1 MRIQVFVGTGGVG
14 KTSVAAAAALRA
26 AIDGEKSLVLTID
39 PARRLRTALGITG
52 NGFQEQLPLGAFGA
66 RGELWAAQLDVA
78 QSLNRA
84 VEQTASP
91 RQAAAVLAHPIYR
104 ILLESLAGMQ
114 ELMAVE
120 RMDQAL
126 DDGFEA
132 LFVDTAPSRH
142 ALEFVDKPESF
153 AHLVSIPMVKLVG
166 ITYHWWERSG
176 LASLSRK
183 SLELYSRV
191 EQMLGATLTRQIL
204 DFFSIFRTI
213 AEDYAHRAR
222 RTLAMLR
229 NPEITTFTVVTTP
242 FKARRDG
249 DFFLEELS
257 KRKFP
262 VGSMIVNR
270 VWPILPDLPIP
281 EGDAKLQSV
290 VGWYR
295 EMSMAHQQVWEQIR
309 TNFGSRIPKL
319 LEVPELSSDI
329 DGMPALHQIAQRLE
343 RYRPGSA

>member
-26 AIDGEKSLVLTID
+26 AIGGEKCLVLTID

-52 NGFQEQLPLGAFGA
+52 NGFQEQLALDSYGAK
-66 RGELWAAQLDVA
+66 GELWAAQLDVA
-78 QSLNRA
+78 TSLNRA
-84 VEQTASP
+84 VEQTAPP
-91 RQAAAVLAHPIYR
+91 RQAAAVLAHPIYHV
-104 ILLESLAGMQ
+104 LLESLAGMQ

-153 AHLVSIPMVKLVG
+153 AQLVSLPMVKLVG
-166 ITYHWWERSG
+166 MTYHWWERLG
-176 LASLSRK
+176 LAGLSRK

-191 EQMLGATLTRQIL
+191 EQMLGATLARQIL
-204 DFFSIFRTI
+204 DFFSIFRSV
-213 AEDYAHRAR
+213 AEDYAKRAR

-229 NPEITTFTVVTTP
+229 DPKITTFTVVTSP

-249 DFFLEELS
+249 DFFWEELS

-262 VGSMIVNR
+262 VGSMVVNR
-270 VWPILPDLPIP
+270 VWPLLPELAIP
-281 EGDAKLQSV
+281 GTPRKLQSV
-290 VGWYR
+290 VGWYQ
-295 EMSMAHQQVWEQIR
+295 EMSQAHQQVCEQLR
-309 TNFGSRIPKL
+309 ANFGGKIPKL
-319 LEVPELSSDI
+319 IEVPELSSDI
-329 DGMPALHQIAQRLE
+329 DGLPALHQMAQRLE
-343 RYRPGSA
+343 L

>member
-14 KTSVAAAAALRA
+14 KTSVAAAAGLRA
-26 AIDGEKSLVLTID
+26 AIGGEKCLVLTID

-52 NGFQEQLPLGAFGA
+52 NGFQERLVLDSFGA
-66 RGELWAAQLDVA
+66 KGELWAAQLDVA

-84 VEQTASP
+84 VQQTAAP
-91 RQAAAVLAHPIYR
+91 RQAAAVMAHPIYHV
-104 ILLESLAGMQ
+104 LLESLAGMQ

-153 AHLVSIPMVKLVG
+153 AQLVSLPMVKLVG

-176 LASLSRK
+176 LAGLSRK

-191 EQMLGATLTRQIL
+191 EQMLGASLTRQIL
-204 DFFSIFRTI
+204 DFFSIFRSV

-229 NPEITTFTVVTTP
+229 DPKITTFTVVTSP

-249 DFFLEELS
+249 DFFWEELS
-257 KRKFP
+257 RRKFA
-262 VGSMIVNR
+262 VGALVVNR
-270 VWPILPDLPIP
+270 VWPLLPEPSIP
-281 EGDAKLQSV
+281 EGRSELQNV
-290 VGWYR
+290 AAWYQ
-295 EMSMAHQQVWEQIR
+295 EMSQAHQQVWEQVR
-309 TNFGSRIPKL
+309 ANFGPRIPKL
-319 LEVPELSSDI
+319 IEVPELSSDI
-329 DGMPALHQIAQRLE
+329 DGLPALHQMAQRLE
-343 RYRPGSA
+343 L

>member
-26 AIDGEKSLVLTID
+26 AIGGEKSLVLTID

-52 NGFQEQLPLGAFGA
+52 TGFQEQLPLDPFGA
-66 RGELWAAQLDVA
+66 KGELWAAQLDVA

-84 VEQTASP
+84 VEQSAPP
-91 RQAAAVLAHPIYR
+91 RQAAAVLAHPIYH

-126 DDGFEA
+126 DDGFQA

-142 ALEFVDKPESF
+142 ALEFVDKPEAF
-153 AHLVSIPMVKLVG
+153 AQLVSFPMVKLVG
-166 ITYHWWERSG
+166 MTYQWWERLG
-176 LASLSRK
+176 LATLSRK

-191 EQMLGATLTRQIL
+191 EQMLGAPLTRQIL
-204 DFFSIFRTI
+204 DFFSIFRSI
-213 AEDYAHRAR
+213 AEDYAKRAR

-249 DFFLEELS
+249 DFFWEELS

-262 VGSMIVNR
+262 VGSMVVNR
-270 VWPILPDLPIP
+270 VWPMLPELSIP
-281 EGDAKLQSV
+281 EGLEDLRSV
-290 VGWYR
+290 AGWYQ
-295 EMSMAHQQVWEQIR
+295 EMSQAHQQVWER
-309 TNFGSRIPKL
+309 VRADFGPRIPKL
-319 LEVPELSSDI
+319 IEVPELSSDI
-329 DGMPALHQIAQRLE
+329 DGLPALHQIAQRLE
-343 RYRPGSA
+343 L

>member
-26 AIDGEKSLVLTID
+26 AIGGEKCLVLTID

-52 NGFQEQLPLGAFGA
+52 NAFQEQLPLQAFGA
-66 RGELWAAQLDVA
+66 KGELWAGQLEVA

-84 VEQTASP
+84 VQQNAQP
-91 RQAAAVLAHPIYR
+91 RQAASVLAHPIYHV
-104 ILLESLAGMQ
+104 LLESLAGMQ

-132 LFVDTAPSRH
+132 LFVDTAPTRH
-142 ALEFVDKPESF
+142 ALEFVDKPEAF
-153 AHLVSIPMVKLVG
+153 AQLVSFPMVKLVG
-166 ITYHWWERSG
+166 MTYHWWERSG

-222 RTLAMLR
+222 RTLALLR
-229 NPEITTFTVVTTP
+229 NPKLTQFTVVSTP
-242 FKARRDG
+242 FKAQRDG
-249 DFFLEELS
+249 VFFLKELG

-262 VGSMIVNR
+262 VGSMVVNR
-270 VWPILPDLPIP
+270 VWPILPDLVIP
-281 EGDAKLQSV
+281 EGSEDLQRV
-290 VGWYR
+290 AEWYR
-295 EMSMAHQQVWEQIR
+295 EMSQAHQQGWEKVCAEL
-309 TNFGSRIPKL
+309 GSRIPRL
-319 LEVPELSSDI
+319 IEVPELSSDI
-329 DGMPALHQIAQRLE
+329 DGLPALHQIAQRLE
-343 RYRPGSA
+343 L